1 MEKRS
6 NPRRRISRAIACIR
20 FGWPGD
26 DRSIAGR
33 IRNCSSS
40 GFCAELT
47 EWVRPGT
54 MLVIRPSGASG
65 GHADAPHQPPA
76 LAEVRW
82 AQPDHAGGDARF
94 ATGLK
99 YLPIT

>member
-6 NPRRRISRAIACIR
+6 NPRRRVSRSIACIR
-20 FGWPGD
+20 LGRSGD

-47 EWVRPGT
+47 EWVKPRT
-54 MLVIRPSGASG
+54 MLLIRASG
-65 GHADAPHQPPA
+65 VPASHADAAHRPPA

-82 AQPDHAGGDARF
+82 AQSDSAGGDARF

-99 YLPIT
+99 YLPVT